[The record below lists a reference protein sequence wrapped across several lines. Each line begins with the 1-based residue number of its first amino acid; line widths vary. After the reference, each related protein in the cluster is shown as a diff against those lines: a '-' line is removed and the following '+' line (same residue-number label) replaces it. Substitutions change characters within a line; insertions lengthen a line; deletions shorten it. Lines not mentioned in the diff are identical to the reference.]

1 MTYTTIPFNPAGP
14 SYLSRSKPLSSQQTI
29 NWIPS
34 YNEQAKEQYTLLPF
48 PGLKQVGDFDAP
60 LVDRGMWRMAERQ
73 YQVKGQSLYRISASG
88 AHTLLGDI
96 PGSQRCIFADDGVN
110 LVIVTELTTYV
121 YSTDTGSI
129 TIPTGTGVTGVKSV
143 DILNNQFLFTFDQVT
158 FVANIDN
165 STKEFT
171 TDGQIGA
178 ESKPDGLVRDYV
190 FDERLYRFGE
200 RTCEPWYNN
209 PTVIPPISRL
219 DGQILEVGCAAI
231 HSIANTDEY
240 LYWLGDD
247 DCIYRTVSGV
257 KERISSDGISNILAS
272 SNDLSGCYAYTF
284 TTQAKN
290 FYLLTIP
297 NQNITIVYTEGLG
310 SNGWFQLS
318 SGLDGGRY
326 QGSSLLNVYGVN
338 SLADESNGKVYKL
351 DINTF
356 LNDGKPIRGTRVT
369 KSISGKLVGMP
380 GKRLMMNEIK
390 FIMETGVGLVSGQGE
405 DPRIML
411 ELSFDGG
418 KTWPHVSWPRIGR
431 LGENTL
437 QVEAYVL
444 KSFYDC
450 ILRITATDP
459 VSYSLYSGTV
469 SIKPYGK

>member
-1 MTYTTIPFNPAGP
+1 MTYTTVPFNPAGA
-14 SYLSRSKPLSSQQTI
+14 SYQSRSKPLSSQQTI
-29 NWIPS
+29 NWIPQF
-34 YNEQAKEQYTLLPF
+34 NEQGKEQFVLMPF
-48 PGLKQVGDFDAP
+48 PGLKQTGSFNTP
-60 LVDRGMWRMAERQ
+60 LTNRGMWRMAERQ

-96 PGSQRCIFADDGVN
+96 PGNQRCIFADDGIN
-110 LVIVTELTTYV
+110 LVIVTELKTYV
-121 YSTDTGSI
+121 YSTDTGDI
-129 TIPTGTGVTGVKSV
+129 TTPTGTGVTGAKSV
-143 DILNNQFLFTFDQVT
+143 GIINNQYLFTFDAVT
-158 FVANIDN
+158 FVASIDN

-190 FDERLYRFGE
+190 FDERVYRFGE

-231 HSIANTDEY
+231 YSIAHNDEY

-247 DCIYRTVSGV
+247 HSIYRTRSGV
-257 KERISSDGISNILAS
+257 KERVSSDAISTIL
-272 SNDLSGCYAYTF
+272 SNAGDLTGCFAYTF
-284 TTQAKN
+284 TEQAQN
-290 FYLLTIP
+290 FYMITIP
-297 NQNITIVYTEGLG
+297 NVNMTFVFNEKLG

-318 SGLDGGRY
+318 SGLGGKEY
-326 QGSSLLNVYGVN
+326 QGSSVLNVYGVN
-338 SLADESNGKVYKL
+338 SVADASNGKIYTL

-356 LNDGKPIRGTRVT
+356 TNDGEPIKRTRVT
-369 KSISGKLVGMP
+369 KSINGDMGNMK

-390 FIMETGVGLVSGQGE
+390 FIMETGVGLISGQGE
-405 DPRIML
+405 DPRIIL

-418 KTWPHVSWPRIGR
+418 KTWPHVSWPRVGR

-469 SIKPYGK
+469 SIKSYGK